1 MDMSPARK
9 VRKPINKNKS
19 INGIQPISNMRILN
33 NKVISPLQSNKKLS
47 KDEIP
52 ISYISRLNSLEV
64 EGQ

>member
-1 MDMSPARK
+1 MDMSPIRK
-9 VRKPINKNKS
+9 VRKLINKNKN

-33 NKVISPLQSNKKLS
+33 KNVISPLQSKKKSNKN
-47 KDEIP
+47 EIP

>member
-1 MDMSPARK
+1 MDISPSRK
-9 VRKPINKNKS
+9 VRKLINKNKN

-33 NKVISPLQSNKKLS
+33 NNAISPLQSKKKLS
-47 KDEIP
+47 KNEMP